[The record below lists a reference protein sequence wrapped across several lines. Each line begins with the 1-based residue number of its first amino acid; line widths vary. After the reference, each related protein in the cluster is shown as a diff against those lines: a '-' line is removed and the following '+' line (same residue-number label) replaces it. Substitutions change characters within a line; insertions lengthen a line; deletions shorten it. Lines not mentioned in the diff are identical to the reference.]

1 MNRLKHSK
9 LRIILFLSILIITS
23 SLAGFSM
30 AESAGY
36 DGASSQNAF
45 EGRVLEVLEEKT
57 NPNGGY
63 YQKLK
68 IKVHSANFPEEG
80 VVVENGFGDMPGTQK
95 YKSGDT
101 VILMSFTDSSG
112 ESNFYITDFVRRGQ
126 LASLFIIFLVLSIT
140 IAGKRGFTSI
150 LGMLF
155 TFLIILHVVLPKLS
169 MGSKPIATILL
180 FSLLVIP
187 ITFYLSHGLNKKTSV
202 AIIGTF
208 ISLLFTVI
216 LSAIYVNSAK
226 ISGYTTDE
234 ASFLQIM
241 KEGTINMRHI
251 FLAGI
256 IIGFLGVLDDITVS
270 QSAIVFQLKSAN
282 KKYTF
287 SDLYKKSM
295 DIGKDH
301 IASMINTLVL
311 VYTGASLPLL
321 LLFTDSSKR
330 FNEVIN
336 YEIIASEVIRTLLGS
351 IGLVIAVPITT
362 AVAALVAESEKGG
375 VSI

>member
-1 MNRLKHSK
+1 MLGK
-9 LRIILFLSILIITS
+9 LFKKVIVCLLITIFSSISFSRAENTS
-23 SLAGFSM
+23 LENTSTQPT
-30 AESAGY
+30 Y
-36 DGASSQNAF
+36 
-45 EGRVLEVLEEKT
+45 EGKILEVLDEKI
-57 NPNGGY
+57 NSNGGF

-68 IKVHSANFPEEG
+68 IEIHNTEFPKEG
-80 VVVENGFGDMPGTQK
+80 VIVENGLGDMPGSQK
-95 YKSGDT
+95 YHKGDVVVLT
-101 VILMSFTDSSG
+101 GFTGPSG
-112 ESNFYITDFVRRGQ
+112 EITFYITDFVRRGQ
-126 LASLFIIFLVLSIT
+126 LTSLLIIFFIFSIAV
-140 IAGKRGFTSI
+140 AGKRGFTSLI
-150 LGMLF
+150 GMLI
-155 TFLIILHVVLPKLS
+155 TFFIIFQMVLPKLS
-169 MGSKPIATILL
+169 VGSSPILTILI

-187 ITFYLSHGLNKKTSV
+187 ITFYLSHGFNKKTTV
-202 AIIGTF
+202 AVAGTF

-216 LSAIYVNSAK
+216 LSAIYVNGAK

-241 KEGTINMRHI
+241 KGGTINMRGI

-270 QSAIVFQLKSAN
+270 QSAIVFQLKEAN
-282 KKYTF
+282 KRYGF

-301 IASMINTLVL
+301 IASMINTLIL

-321 LLFTDSSKR
+321 LLFTDSSKG

-351 IGLVIAVPITT
+351 IGLIIAVPITT
-362 AVAALVAESEKGG
+362 AIAAFVAESEKGG
-375 VSI
+375 ASV